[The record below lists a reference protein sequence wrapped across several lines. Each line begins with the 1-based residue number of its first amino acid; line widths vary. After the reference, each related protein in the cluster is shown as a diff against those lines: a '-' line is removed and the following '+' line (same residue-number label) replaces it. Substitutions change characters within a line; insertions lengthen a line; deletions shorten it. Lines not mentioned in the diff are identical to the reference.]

1 MALTYFF
8 RDLGS
13 LELAIS
19 HVMPQIAGRS
29 RIRIWDAGCAMG
41 QEPFTLAMLLAEA
54 LGPMMFR
61 NVEIIASDYDKS
73 VIQVL
78 DAAVYVDEELQRVP
92 ELYYKRYLEAS
103 GNEGTHRVAEPI
115 RKAVRSL
122 HHDLLSFTPV
132 CDRLSLIVCKNVL
145 LHFNQAERIKVFKV
159 FHDALEPQGQGGGHL
174 RPGMDPQLRA
184 EGAQG
189 GGQGDSDAPHRHP
202 GIELQGRQVPEPRLG
217 APGSRARSLP
227 PAGTRRRKS
236 KKHLTLQFF

>member
-19 HVMPQIAGRS
+19 HVMPQISGRS
-29 RIRIWDAGCAMG
+29 RIRVWDAGCAMG

-54 LGPMMFR
+54 LGPRMFS

-73 VIQVL
+73 VIEVL

-115 RKAVRSL
+115 RKAVRSV

-159 FHDALEPQGQGGGHL
+159 FHDALEPQGLLVTEQTQKLPPEVGHL
-174 RPGMDPQLRA
+174 FSQVTPQCQLFCKT
-184 EGAQG
+184 EVGA
-189 GGQGDSDAPHRHP
+189 S
-202 GIELQGRQVPEPRLG
+202 IQVLDE
-217 APGSRARSLP
+217 A
-227 PAGTRRRKS
+227 AGERRNA
-236 KKHLTLQFF
+236 

>member
-13 LELAIS
+13 LELAIR

-61 NVEIIASDYDKS
+61 NVEIIASDYDPA

-78 DAAVYVDEELQRVP
+78 DAAVYADEELQRVP
-92 ELYYKRYLEAS
+92 EPYFKSYFEAS
-103 GNEGTHRVAEPI
+103 GSEGTHRVAEPI
-115 RKAVRSL
+115 RKAVRSV
-122 HHDLLSFTPV
+122 HHNLLSFTPV

-145 LHFNQAERIKVFKV
+145 LHFNQAERVKVFKV
-159 FHDALEPQGQGGGHL
+159 FHDALEPQGLLVTEHTQKLPPDVAHL
-174 RPGMDPQLRA
+174 FSQVTPQCQLFCKT
-184 EGAQG
+184 
-189 GGQGDSDAPHRHP
+189 
-202 GIELQGRQVPEPRLG
+202 QVP
-217 APGSRARSLP
+217 APVQASSET
-227 PAGTRRRKS
+227 TRE
-236 KKHLTLQFF
+236 LT

>member
-1 MALTYFF
+1 VALTYFF

-19 HVMPQIAGRS
+19 HVMPQISGRS
-29 RIRIWDAGCAMG
+29 RIRVWDAGCAMG

-54 LGPMMFR
+54 LGPRMFA

-73 VIQVL
+73 VIEVL

-115 RKAVRSL
+115 RKAVRSV

-159 FHDALEPQGQGGGHL
+159 FHDALEPQGLLVTEQTQKLPPEVGHL
-174 RPGMDPQLRA
+174 FSQVTPQCQLFCKT
-184 EGAQG
+184 EVGA
-189 GGQGDSDAPHRHP
+189 S
-202 GIELQGRQVPEPRLG
+202 IQVLDE
-217 APGSRARSLP
+217 A
-227 PAGTRRRKS
+227 AGERRNA
-236 KKHLTLQFF
+236 

>member
-1 MALTYFF
+1 MKPHSMKPFNQGASSVALTYFF

-19 HVMPQIAGRS
+19 HVMPQISGRS
-29 RIRIWDAGCAMG
+29 RIRVWDAGCAMG

-54 LGPMMFR
+54 LGPRMFA

-73 VIQVL
+73 VIEVL

-115 RKAVRSL
+115 RKAVRSV

-159 FHDALEPQGQGGGHL
+159 FHDALEPQGLLVTEQTQKLPPEVGHL
-174 RPGMDPQLRA
+174 FSQVTPQCQLFCKT
-184 EGAQG
+184 EVGA
-189 GGQGDSDAPHRHP
+189 S
-202 GIELQGRQVPEPRLG
+202 IQVLDE
-217 APGSRARSLP
+217 A
-227 PAGTRRRKS
+227 AGERRNA
-236 KKHLTLQFF
+236 

>member
-13 LELAIS
+13 LELAIR

-61 NVEIIASDYDKS
+61 NVEIIASDYDTS

-159 FHDALEPQGQGGGHL
+159 FHDALEPQGLLVTEQTQKLPPEVGHL
-174 RPGMDPQLRA
+174 FSQVTPQCQLFCKTEVGASIRVQD
-184 EGAQG
+184 EGTG
-189 GGQGDSDAPHRHP
+189 
-202 GIELQGRQVPEPRLG
+202 E
-217 APGSRARSLP
+217 
-227 PAGTRRRKS
+227 RRNA
-236 KKHLTLQFF
+236 

>member
-1 MALTYFF
+1 MAFTFFF

-19 HVMPQIAGRS
+19 HLLPQAAGRS

-54 LGPMMFR
+54 LGPRMFA

-159 FHDALEPQGQGGGHL
+159 FHDALEPQGLLVTEQTQKLPPEVGHL
-174 RPGMDPQLRA
+174 FSQVTPQCQLFCKTEVGASIRVQD
-184 EGAQG
+184 EGTG
-189 GGQGDSDAPHRHP
+189 
-202 GIELQGRQVPEPRLG
+202 E
-217 APGSRARSLP
+217 
-227 PAGTRRRKS
+227 RRNA
-236 KKHLTLQFF
+236 

>member
-19 HVMPQIAGRS
+19 HVMPQISGRS
-29 RIRIWDAGCAMG
+29 RIRVWDAGCAMG

-54 LGPMMFR
+54 LGPRMFA

-159 FHDALEPQGQGGGHL
+159 FHDALEPQGLLVTEQTQKLPPEVGHL
-174 RPGMDPQLRA
+174 FSQVTPQCQLFCKTEVGASIRVQD
-184 EGAQG
+184 EGTG
-189 GGQGDSDAPHRHP
+189 
-202 GIELQGRQVPEPRLG
+202 E
-217 APGSRARSLP
+217 
-227 PAGTRRRKS
+227 RRNA
-236 KKHLTLQFF
+236 

>member
-19 HVMPQIAGRS
+19 HVMPQISGRS
-29 RIRIWDAGCAMG
+29 RIRVWDAGCAMG

-54 LGPMMFR
+54 LGPRMFA

-73 VIQVL
+73 VIEVL

-115 RKAVRSL
+115 RKAVRSV

-159 FHDALEPQGQGGGHL
+159 FHDALEPQGLLVTEQTQKLPPEVGHL
-174 RPGMDPQLRA
+174 FSQVTPQCQLFCKT
-184 EGAQG
+184 EVGA
-189 GGQGDSDAPHRHP
+189 S
-202 GIELQGRQVPEPRLG
+202 IQVLDE
-217 APGSRARSLP
+217 A
-227 PAGTRRRKS
+227 AGERRNA
-236 KKHLTLQFF
+236 

>member
-1 MALTYFF
+1 VALTYFF

-61 NVEIIASDYDKS
+61 NVEIVASDYDPA

-78 DAAVYVDEELQRVP
+78 DDAVYADEELQRVP
-92 ELYYKRYLEAS
+92 EQYFARYLDES
-103 GNEGTHRVAEPI
+103 GNEGTHRVAEAI
-115 RKAVRSL
+115 RKAVRSVR
-122 HHDLLSFTPV
+122 HNLLSFTPV

-145 LHFNQAERIKVFKV
+145 LHFNQAERIKVFTM
-159 FHDALEPQGQGGGHL
+159 FHDALEPQGLLVTEHTQK
-174 RPGMDPQLRA
+174 
-184 EGAQG
+184 
-189 GGQGDSDAPHRHP
+189 
-202 GIELQGRQVPEPRLG
+202 
-217 APGSRARSLP
+217 LP
-227 PAGTRRRKS
+227 PEVSHLFSQVTPQCQLFRRIEVPSPARES
-236 KKHLTLQFF
+236 NGITGESS